1 MNNSEKIKQTKTS
14 KSKIPLYLSLF
25 LLALAAISYFSVS
38 SVEQFFNTAWDILTS
53 KDEKRIATWVEG
65 FGWLG
70 PVMLILAMVVQM
82 FLLVIPSVLLMA
94 VTILAYGPLW
104 GSVIIFIAIFVA
116 STVGFWLG
124 KLLGVNRVAKLLGEK
139 TTKKV
144 GNFLENYGFWAVFL
158 TRLNPFLSNDAISFV
173 AGILGMGY
181 WRFMAATLFGIA
193 PLTLLLALTGE
204 NVQTLESGLLWGS
217 AVSLILFVVYVW
229 YDKSHSD

>member
-1 MNNSEKIKQTKTS
+1 MNNSEKIKQAKTS

-25 LLALAAISYFSVS
+25 LLALAAISYFSVP

-70 PVMLILAMVVQM
+70 PVVLILAMVVQM

-144 GNFLENYGFWAVFL
+144 GNFLENYGFWSVFL

-173 AGILGMGY
+173 AGILEMGY